1 MPRKTG
7 PKRSANKPK
16 PKPEPAQ
23 LKALE
28 KLFAARDYRAVVQR
42 VRPLIAR
49 FPDHGG
55 LRGMLVDA
63 LAATKGDAAAGV
75 AAHAWTEARPNSLHA
90 QELLLYY
97 AHKLQLSMLLNQ
109 VGAKA
114 RDLGGGTPGLPL
126 PDEKLAFLREQPD
139 GSLASIDE
147 MVHFDL
153 GRMYLA
159 AGDYHGALRM
169 LDGIDL
175 IYARNNRGVAY
186 FHLERCEEAGEVF
199 LANWQ
204 AKRDNLFALA
214 WAARSRLY
222 RGDEPGAIELCQPL
236 AAATAP
242 RLDDAL
248 QQLELLLLMQRDQ
261 DAWDAFQRVVAS
273 DWYRPETELGGAT
286 LRHYAACAAS
296 RLGDATEA
304 RRLWTEALALA
315 PDHRRAAS
323 NLHTMDR
330 EGQPNPYPRIITMD
344 QVLPNSI
351 GQRFRDAPKETD
363 TDALLHSIAV
373 ATGYLRR
380 TYLSGD
386 DLMRQMAGLLLRY
399 RARQGDAEAVRC
411 LIEFPRL
418 PIGTREERSAFLHLL
433 REEGLIDA
441 DQPVELWDGKQLR
454 KVKVFGATILRGDV
468 DTGLPPDLD
477 KLLIEATQDLSGGMF
492 DAAEARLNAILE
504 RVPDHPTA
512 SGNLAALC
520 LLQGRK
526 QQGRE
531 LLERTVATHPD
542 YLVARS
548 NLARLLIQERNFD
561 RAEAVL
567 GDPSAINE
575 IHIED
580 LFTFYG
586 SLAMLHAARGN
597 DESADAAIAL
607 LESLT
612 EADEQPMLEEA
623 KYLATLGRGYAEP
636 KTA

>member
-1 MPRKTG
+1 M
-7 PKRSANKPK
+7 
-16 PKPEPAQ
+16 
-23 LKALE
+23 E
-28 KLFAARDYRAVVQR
+28 KLFAAKNYRAVVQR
-42 VRPLIAR
+42 VRPLIER
-49 FPDHGG
+49 FPNHGG

-63 LAATKGDAAAGV
+63 LAASKGDAAAGV
-75 AAHAWTEARPNSLHA
+75 AAYEWTEARPNSLRAH
-90 QELLLYY
+90 ELLLYY
-97 AHKLQLSMLLNQ
+97 VHKLQLWMFLNQ

-139 GSLASIDE
+139 GSLASIDD
-147 MVHFDL
+147 MVRFDL
-153 GRMYLA
+153 GRMYLT

-186 FHLERCEEAGEVF
+186 FHLERCEDAAEVF

-273 DWYRPETELGGAT
+273 DWYRHETELGGAT

-296 RLGDATEA
+296 RLGDATAA

-330 EGQPNPYPRIITMD
+330 EGQPNPYPQIITMD

-433 REEGLIDA
+433 REEGLIDV

-477 KLLIEATQDLSGGMF
+477 RAVDRGN
-492 DAAEARLNAILE
+492 ARPVRRDVRRRRGKAQRDPRTRSRSPDRE
-504 RVPDHPTA
+504 RQPRRPVP
-512 SGNLAALC
+512 
-520 LLQGRK
+520 LQGRG

-548 NLARLLIQERNFD
+548 NLARLLIQERDFD
-561 RAEAVL
+561 RAEALL

-612 EADEQPMLEEA
+612 EVDEQPMLEQA
-623 KYLATLGRGYAEP
+623 KYLVTLGRGYA
-636 KTA
+636 